1 MSAAVIAAAEGI
13 GQGLT
18 RFCMSCSFVEDGY
31 LDRAVGFGAD
41 TSGRRIG
48 DMR

>member
-1 MSAAVIAAAEGI
+1 MIAAAVAATERI

-18 RFCMSCSFVEDGY
+18 GFCMSCSFVDDGY

-41 TSGRRIG
+41 TSGRRSG
-48 DMR
+48 DIR